1 MQNKQDLVK
10 WAKERMDGEKMNEQ
24 DYKTKQ

>member
-10 WAKERMDGEKMNEQ
+10 WVKERMDGEKMNEQ
-24 DYKTKQ
+24 DYKIKQ